1 MTVVSQYGICN
12 NQVCRTAEA
21 LDKRLYD
28 LSLLRRAEV
37 TGIKGVKLDMKLFPF
52 FNDLFH
58 FFGQVKERKLR
69 ILGVRGKYGGR
80 KGTDLKAHCRKNGND
95 CCQGNTSYSGKVVHG
110 YNLFYLVL

>member
-1 MTVVSQYGICN
+1 MTVVPQYGICN

-52 FNDLFH
+52 SMIFSFPRS
-58 FFGQVKERKLR
+58 GQGKKTPDT
-69 ILGVRGKYGGR
+69 GCAWKVRRSEGDR
-80 KGTDLKAHCRKNGND
+80 PESPL
-95 CCQGNTSYSGKVVHG
+95 
-110 YNLFYLVL
+110 